1 MVIEIPKRE
10 KNQKI
15 IWRNN
20 VSKFDEDYIAREAQQ
35 IQSWIN
41 IYIHDTTK
49 HHNKVPKNSERKVL
63 KSGERVG
70 MWTKEQG

>member
-20 VSKFDEDYIAREAQQ
+20 VSKFDKDYIAREAQQ

-41 IYIHDTTK
+41 IYTHDTTK
-49 HHNKVPKNSERKVL
+49 HHKKVAEKQWK
-63 KSGERVG
+63 KSS
-70 MWTKEQG
+70 